1 MSRVS
6 SGMLYLIEFLHQTT
20 TIYEDVRLDHML
32 YLIEFLHQ
40 TTTLLVSFPLTLL
53 LYLIE
58 FLHQTTTLFR
68 SSPTRRELYLIE
80 FLHQTTTSIVCAPSS
95 GSCILLNFYIKQQR
109 RGRYLFDFSAL
120 CRFVRPGNRMR
131 NLRRSEFDVL
141 FCISK
146 NKDTVF

>member
-1 MSRVS
+1 M
-6 SGMLYLIEFLHQTT
+6 IESPGC
-20 TIYEDVRLDHML
+20 I
-32 YLIEFLHQ
+32 
-40 TTTLLVSFPLTLL
+40 LLNFYIKQQLNPSIDRPLN
-53 LYLIE
+53 
-58 FLHQTTTLFR
+58 R
-68 SSPTRRELYLIE
+68 
-80 FLHQTTTSIVCAPSS
+80 
-95 GSCILLNFYIKQQR
+95 CILLNFYIKQQR

>member
-1 MSRVS
+1 MESL
-6 SGMLYLIEFLHQTT
+6 G
-20 TIYEDVRLDHML
+20 
-32 YLIEFLHQ
+32 
-40 TTTLLVSFPLTLL
+40 
-53 LYLIE
+53 
-58 FLHQTTTLFR
+58 
-68 SSPTRRELYLIE
+68 
-80 FLHQTTTSIVCAPSS
+80 C
-95 GSCILLNFYIKQQR
+95 CILLNFYIKPQR

>member
-1 MSRVS
+1 MANSVS
-6 SGMLYLIEFLHQTT
+6 GCI
-20 TIYEDVRLDHML
+20 
-32 YLIEFLHQ
+32 
-40 TTTLLVSFPLTLL
+40 LLNFYIKQQHDEQRILL
-53 LYLIE
+53 PE
-58 FLHQTTTLFR
+58 
-68 SSPTRRELYLIE
+68 
-80 FLHQTTTSIVCAPSS
+80 
-95 GSCILLNFYIKQQR
+95 SCILLNFYIKQQR